1 MDSPATGLRAGQKNA
16 QVIIAQPQSALA
28 QPSHD
33 WGQTTP
39 PHSRIDYVNIGS
51 RGAAGREI
59 CARPKST
66 PSRKSFLSESLPP
79 KAGILSSLVIV
90 AVSPSGAQKCTTEEY
105 TSFQMAIRL
114 KAPVSPAALAA
125 YLQLP

>member
-1 MDSPATGLRAGQKNA
+1 MDSPPTGLRAGQNSA
-16 QVIIAQPQSALA
+16 QLIIAQPQRGPA
-28 QPSHD
+28 QTSHD

-39 PHSRIDYVNIGS
+39 PHARIDYVNTRP
-51 RGAAGREI
+51 RGAAGRRI
-59 CARPKST
+59 CARPEST
-66 PSRKSFLSESLPP
+66 LHPENRSSAAP
-79 KAGILSSLVIV
+79 KEGILSSPVV
-90 AVSPSGAQKCTTEEY
+90 AAVSPPGAQKCTIDEY